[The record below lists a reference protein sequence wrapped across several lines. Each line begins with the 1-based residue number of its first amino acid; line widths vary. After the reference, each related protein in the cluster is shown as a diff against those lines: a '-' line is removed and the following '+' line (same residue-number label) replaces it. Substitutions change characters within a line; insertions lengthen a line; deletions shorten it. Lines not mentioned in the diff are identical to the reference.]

1 MRDHGKCVEK
11 HCPSD
16 LFSQMTEYLFM
27 TRKFFQCCLRCQKER
42 KIRMGQKRADQ
53 SRAEWQYCKEVP
65 QDFAGC
71 ISPCINESVM
81 GVDISKLDGE
91 KNKQGKSLACWVS
104 PRHKDTVFGWLVKM
118 GELCC

>member
-1 MRDHGKCVEK
+1 MLSTVPKRKKNKNGPEK
-11 HCPSD
+11 
-16 LFSQMTEYLFM
+16 
-27 TRKFFQCCLRCQKER
+27 
-42 KIRMGQKRADQ
+42 

-118 GELCC
+118 GEQSSNPDALGFGSELY